1 MDYEKEWADSYLTP
15 EQQGALDEVS
25 EQEYVAV
32 GPHVNAMAGL
42 SLAEKE
48 YAASHF
54 RHLAS
59 ELSRFV
65 AEGMAPEAEP
75 GQRLAALHAEFL
87 ETLNLWG
94 DDSADAAGQLWQA
107 LPDAEEAG
115 AASLKPFPW
124 GEEEARFLQLA
135 MDEYIR
141 QNPHPPAPA
150 ST

>member
-1 MDYEKEWADSYLTP
+1 MDYEKEWAESYLTP

-25 EQEYVAV
+25 EDDYVNRA
-32 GPHVNAMAGL
+32 GPVNAAAGL

-48 YAASHF
+48 YAQGHY

-65 AEGMAPEAEP
+65 AEGMAPESEP
-75 GQRLAALHAEFL
+75 GQRLAALHGEFL
-87 ETLNLWG
+87 ETLGIWG

-107 LPDAEEAG
+107 AQDAHEAEMDG
-115 AASLKPFPW
+115 PVPLPW

-135 MDEYIR
+135 MDEYLK
-141 QNPHPPAPA
+141 QNP
-150 ST
+150 

>member
-1 MDYEKEWADSYLTP
+1 MDYDKEWADSYLTP
-15 EQQGALDEVS
+15 EQQDALDDVRED
-25 EQEYVAV
+25 EYVAV
-32 GPHVNAMAGL
+32 GTQVNAMAGL

-87 ETLNLWG
+87 ETLNIWS
-94 DDSADAAGQLWQA
+94 DDSADAAGQLWQST
-107 LPDAEEAG
+107 PEAEEAD
-115 AASLKPFPW
+115 ADVLRPFPW

-135 MDEYIR
+135 MEEYVR
-141 QNPHPPAPA
+141 NQPQPPAGHSP
-150 ST
+150 